1 MKINEVKVSLQQK
14 FQRFTKQSIDDAIQ
28 HSKKE
33 IKRVLNNTT
42 SETKDKI
49 FCVATLG
56 LFSFMV
62 LDGMMGGKVSKSVR
76 TGNDVEDILS
86 GAVFNITYT
95 ENNTY
100 NYYGEVK

>member
-1 MKINEVKVSLQQK
+1 MKFNEVKASLQQK

-28 HSKKE
+28 HGKKE
-33 IKRVLNNTT
+33 IKKVLNNTT
-42 SETKDKI
+42 SETKDRI

-62 LDGMMGGKVSKSVR
+62 LDGIMGGKVSKSVR
-76 TGNDVEDILS
+76 TGGMLEDIPA
-86 GAVFNITYT
+86 GAILNITYT